1 MVIHS
6 IIDPME
12 IMERKE
18 DPGVWQEVPGGLI
31 QGDLCEKGMTVTR
44 LVSTDPAM
52 YLNPLYQPGAVCQ
65 VPQKG
70 KS

>member
-1 MVIHS
+1 MIHS

-31 QGDLCEKGMTVTR
+31 QGQQYFFQIDLRGHNHHN
-44 LVSTDPAM
+44 
-52 YLNPLYQPGAVCQ
+52 NPSRYAVC
-65 VPQKG
+65 
-70 KS
+70 